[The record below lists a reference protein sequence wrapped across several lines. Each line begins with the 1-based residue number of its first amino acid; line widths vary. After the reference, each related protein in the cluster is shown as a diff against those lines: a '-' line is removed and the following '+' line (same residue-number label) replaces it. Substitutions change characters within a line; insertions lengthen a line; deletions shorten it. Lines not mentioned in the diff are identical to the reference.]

1 MEIKKS
7 YVLTESL
14 GNETFQFIV
23 LEGTEGR
30 KPVRT
35 VMCDDVVYFSGTPE
49 KFKCSI
55 DPKWVYKA
63 RLQRRYKVVDAHMP
77 VNTGDNE
84 RLTEWWKNSRYH
96 IAKLLNYLREECP
109 GSEDDEN
116 IMLHIRTAI
125 NVRFELGYRFYDFG
139 TELIRWLKMG
149 FCYDMDGALE
159 QHNREHPKTEASDTN
174 PSNASVAS
182 SGGSGSTIVGQGD
195 KLSTDEK
202 TERWKP
208 ISGWEDRYEVST
220 LGRVRSIHRE
230 YPKVSKYGVH
240 YIQTVPQTVLKGHWG
255 GGYHR
260 VGLYRDG
267 KSTVYSVH
275 RLVAEAFI
283 PNPENKPFVDH
294 IDTDRSNNRVDNLRW
309 VTQEE
314 NSNNPLSVEHN
325 RMAQK
330 QYSRL

>member
-30 KPVRT
+30 KTVRT
-35 VMCDDVVYFSGTPE
+35 VMCDNVVYFSGTPE
-49 KFKCSI
+49 KFKCEI

-77 VNTGDNE
+77 VDTGDNE
-84 RLTEWWKNSRYH
+84 RLMTWWKNSRYH

-109 GSEDDEN
+109 DSEEEDK
-116 IMLHIRTAI
+116 IMLYIRTAI
-125 NVRFELGYRFYDFG
+125 DVRFELGYRFDDFG
-139 TELIRWLKMG
+139 TELIRWLEMG
-149 FCYDMDGALE
+149 FWYDMNGAIE
-159 QHNREHPKTEASDTN
+159 QHGREHPKTETDDTN

-202 TERWKP
+202 TEQWKP

-220 LGRVRSIHRE
+220 LGRVRSIYRE

-240 YIQTVPQTVLKGHWG
+240 YIQTVPQTVLKGHWA
-255 GGYHR
+255 GGYHH

-267 KSTVYSVH
+267 KSTIYRVH

-294 IDTDRSNNRVDNLRW
+294 IDTDRGNNRVDNLRW